1 MICAAVIAD
10 MLHRLW
16 PGIESSLSHIQAHAS
31 SLGSQLHALE
41 GQVRGPD
48 AYHVGQLSSAGDAW
62 EVGGIPCTEQAF
74 YRADLQQW
82 QSWGW
87 HQ

>member
-1 MICAAVIAD
+1 MICTAVFAD

-16 PGIESSLSHIQAHAS
+16 PGIESSSSHIQAHACA
-31 SLGSQLHALE
+31 LGPQLHAVE
-41 GQVRGPD
+41 GQARGSD
-48 AYHVGQLSSAGDAW
+48 ACHVGQPTSAGNAW

-82 QSWGW
+82 QS
-87 HQ
+87 